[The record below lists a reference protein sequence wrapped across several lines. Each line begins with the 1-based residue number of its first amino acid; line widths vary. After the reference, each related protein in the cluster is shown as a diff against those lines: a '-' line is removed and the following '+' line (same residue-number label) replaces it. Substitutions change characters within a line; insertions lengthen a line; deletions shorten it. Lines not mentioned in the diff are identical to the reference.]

1 MHGDINIEEQCSK
14 DMEASN
20 KNTVIRTSEH
30 YLSLPYKRIIYP
42 TGDSGSTAFF
52 AEVLELEGCCAE
64 GATYAEAYEALT
76 QEMRQHIQMYLN
88 RNITPPTP
96 RLPKDY
102 SGRVLVR
109 MPASLQ
115 YRLALK
121 AKEEN
126 VSVNQLIVSKL
137 SSGEKI
143 IST

>member
-1 MHGDINIEEQCSK
+1 MRGNINVKEQKNMATSNEDTLMH
-14 DMEASN
+14 
-20 KNTVIRTSEH
+20 TSEH
-30 YLSLPYKRIIYP
+30 YLALPYKRIIYP
-42 TGDSGSTAFF
+42 TGDSGGTAFF

-64 GATYAEAYEALT
+64 GTTYTEAYEALT
-76 QEMRQHIQMYLN
+76 QEMRRHIQMYLN
-88 RNITPPTP
+88 KKIAPPTP

-115 YRLALK
+115 YKLALR

-137 SSGEKI
+137 SSGESI
-143 IST
+143 VIN

>member
-1 MHGDINIEEQCSK
+1 MHGNINIKEQNRK
-14 DMEASN
+14 NKATSN
-20 KNTVIRTSEH
+20 EDTLMHTSEQ

-42 TGDSGSTAFF
+42 NGDSGSTAFF

-64 GATYAEAYEALT
+64 GATYTEAYEALT

-88 RNITPPTP
+88 RSITPPIP
-96 RLPKDY
+96 KLPKDY

-137 SSGEKI
+137 SSGDSMI
-143 IST
+143 NT

>member
-1 MHGDINIEEQCSK
+1 MHGNINIEELNLK
-14 DMEASN
+14 NEASSN
-20 KNTVIRTSEH
+20 EDTLIHTGEQ
-30 YLSLPYKRIIYP
+30 YLTLPYKRIIYP

-76 QEMRQHIQMYLN
+76 QEMRRHIQMYLN
-88 RNITPPTP
+88 RNITPPIP
-96 RLPKDY
+96 KLPKDY

-137 SSGEKI
+137 SSGESM